1 MLNSLHQALGEHIDS
16 RPSRTTAFAW
26 VDMAGLSHVAQHAD
40 ILRIIREAGAVS
52 VLQDER
58 PDALL
63 ATPWLVPLDDDK
75 AGRSLSKRTCDWALR
90 GPAVTWI
97 ISPLPLQDL
106 AARLHRRTEADL
118 PDQHPVL
125 MRCFD
130 PRVLP
135 ELVHQLKASQNET
148 FLALGHEWL
157 YLDRSLRLQ
166 ALPLHAAPGVDM
178 FEAPL
183 QLDEAQ
189 FTALLDASE
198 VDQVMPELAREAP
211 LEFLAL
217 RADQRASWTRRC
229 LDLAGTWHLE
239 RLADKVMVGVLM
251 LKLGEGFHLLPAWAP
266 WMTALQA
273 RKVSLLQAI
282 EGATAGVQP

>member
-1 MLNSLHQALGEHIDS
+1 MPHTCADAQGARCDRRGAADA
-16 RPSRTTAFAW
+16 RQ
-26 VDMAGLSHVAQHAD
+26 HVRAD
-40 ILRIIREAGAVS
+40 
-52 VLQDER
+52 
-58 PDALL
+58 
-63 ATPWLVPLDDDK
+63 
-75 AGRSLSKRTCDWALR
+75 
-90 GPAVTWI
+90 
-97 ISPLPLQDL
+97 
-106 AARLHRRTEADL
+106 RRTEADL

-198 VDQVMPELAREAP
+198 LDQVMPELAREAP

-217 RADQRASWTRRC
+217 RADQRASC

-239 RLADKVMVGVLM
+239 RLADKVMVAVALVLV
-251 LKLGEGFHLLPAWAP
+251 A
-266 WMTALQA
+266 TDS
-273 RKVSLLQAI
+273 VSLWVTIPAI
-282 EGATAGVQP
+282 IMISREIVISALREWMAQLGKRANVAVSNLGKYKTIAQMLALIGLIWRPEHWLVSWFTPAGMLLLYLATLLTLWSMYVYLKAAWHDLLH

>member
-1 MLNSLHQALGEHIDS
+1 MLNSLHQALGEHIDA

-40 ILRIIREAGAVS
+40 ILRVIREAGAVS

-63 ATPWLVPLDDDK
+63 ATPWLVPLSDDN
-75 AGRSLSKRTCDWALR
+75 AARSLLKRTCDWALR

-97 ISPLPLQDL
+97 TSSLPLHDL
-106 AARLHRRTEADL
+106 ADRLRRRTEAEL
-118 PDQHPVL
+118 PEQHPVL
-125 MRCFD
+125 LRCFD

-135 ELVHQLKASQNET
+135 ELVHNLKALQKET
-148 FLALGHEWL
+148 FLALGHEWM

-166 ALPLHAAPGVDM
+166 TLTLHAAPGVDM
-178 FEAPL
+178 YEAPL
-183 QLDEAQ
+183 QLDKVQ

-198 VDQVMPELAREAP
+198 LDQVMPELAREAP